1 MLVSIFI
8 IDITVELPLDVTAI
22 PQQYK
27 INCII
32 AGKNVT
38 KLNFYDDTDMTD
50 IICNG
55 HGNGFSCTTMVE
67 NDPTKNGLPSDI
79 TPNKLRHGLLNVT
92 WEAEEISSGV
102 FRQDNNNGDHRI
114 KCYAERK
121 NAKRTSEYVIV
132 KGNPSINRH
141 YYTFILA
148 PSSSP
153 SNVTVVSICATNVT
167 VNWTYDTNDADGY
180 VVYYNNNV
188 RKVEGGD
195 VKETTLDGLIPEINY
210 SITVRAYQDILGP
223 ASTPLINVTIA
234 KNSISDC
241 IIDEDITSK
250 YISFNTLLILSSNYC
265 YY

>member
-1 MLVSIFI
+1 MLVNIFI

-32 AGKNVT
+32 TGKNVL
-38 KLNFYDDTDMTD
+38 KFNCYYDDTDLTD
-50 IICNG
+50 ICNAQ
-55 HGNGFSCTTMVE
+55 GNGFNCTTMIE
-67 NDPTKNGLPSDI
+67 NNRTKHGLTSNS
-79 TPNKLRHGLLNVT
+79 TNKVLRHGLLTVT

-114 KCYAERK
+114 KCYAERH
-121 NAKRTSEYVIV
+121 NAKRTSEYIIV
-132 KGNPSINRH
+132 KGNSLINRP
-141 YYTFILA
+141 YYTFTLA

-188 RKVEGGD
+188 SKVGGD
-195 VKETTLDGLIPEINY
+195 VKEITLDGLIPVTSY
-210 SITVRAYQDILGP
+210 SITVRAYQDILGLP
-223 ASTPLINVTIA
+223 STPLTIITQNYGK
-234 KNSISDC
+234 KN
-241 IIDEDITSK
+241 
-250 YISFNTLLILSSNYC
+250 
-265 YY
+265 

>member
-1 MLVSIFI
+1 MLVNIFI
-8 IDITVELPLDVTAI
+8 IDITVEVPLDVTAI

-32 AGKNVT
+32 VGKHVI
-38 KLNFYDDTDMTD
+38 KFNFYYDDSDLTG
-50 IICNG
+50 ICNSQ
-55 HGNGFSCTTMVE
+55 GNGFSCTAIIKH
-67 NDPTKNGLPSDI
+67 DPTKNGLTYDN
-79 TPNKLRHGLLNVT
+79 TPNKLRQGLLTVT
-92 WEAEEISSGV
+92 WEAKEISSGV

-114 KCYAERK
+114 KCYAERA
-121 NAKRTSEYVIV
+121 NVKRTSEYIIV
-132 KGNPSINRH
+132 KGNSLISIP

-188 RKVEGGD
+188 SKVVGGD
-195 VKETTLDGLIPEINY
+195 VKETTLDGLIPVTSY

-223 ASTPLINVTIA
+223 PSIPLNVTIV
-234 KNSISDC
+234 NDSISECTIDGTC
-241 IIDEDITSK
+241 STIIIV
-250 YISFNTLLILSSNYC
+250 LIVY
-265 YY
+265 